1 MKNGIVKF
9 FNGSKGYGF
18 IKEEGVEK
26 DHFLHVTWLIDRIDE
41 NDKVEFELEEG
52 PKGMSAINVKK
63 ID

>member
-1 MKNGIVKF
+1 VSG
-9 FNGSKGYGF
+9 
-18 IKEEGVEK
+18 
-26 DHFLHVTWLIDRIDE
+26 LIDRITE

>member
-1 MKNGIVKF
+1 LNLVSLADKAWLRV
-9 FNGSKGYGF
+9 

-26 DHFLHVTWLIDRIDE
+26 DHFVHASGLIDRIDE

-52 PKGMSAINVKK
+52 PKGLSAVNVKK

>member
-26 DHFLHVTWLIDRIDE
+26 DHLFTLQD
-41 NDKVEFELEEG
+41 
-52 PKGMSAINVKK
+52 
-63 ID
+63 

>member
-1 MKNGIVKF
+1 MCIRDSFV
-9 FNGSKGYGF
+9 
-18 IKEEGVEK
+18 
-26 DHFLHVTWLIDRIDE
+26 HVSGLIDRIDE

>member
-9 FNGSKGYGF
+9 FNGSKVYGF
-18 IKEEGVEK
+18 IKEEGEK
-26 DHFLHVTWLIDRIDE
+26 DHFVHASGLIDRIDE

-52 PKGMSAINVKK
+52 PKGLSAVNVKK